1 MASFSTMPPGWPMA
15 GRVWRFTML
24 TPWTRTRL
32 SLGRSRRTSPVLPLS
47 LPAMTT
53 TLSPFLLFALLMS
66 LDPGSQHFRGERD
79 DLHELAGA
87 QLARHRSEDARADR
101 LALLVDE
108 HRRVAVEADGA
119 AVRPA
124 NLLRRAHDHRLMDVA
139 LLDAAARDRLLDRDD
154 DDVADRRRPAMRA
167 AQHLDAL
174 DAARAGIVGNVEIG
188 LHLDHGRS
196 TFPGRSR
203 GGGGR
208 FGAGEHDPA
217 LALGNRLALLDAH
230 DVAGLVDVL
239 LVMRGGFLRAH
250 DDLLVDRVHDAAL
263 DANDDRLVAGVADDH
278 TLQDA
283 FRHDFCSYSYE
294 AVVPLPLPMRTS
306 AGFCDT
312 GTSGKMR
319 IQTRPMRRMW
329 RVMARRA
336 ASIWRAETRPGSAAL
351 RPNEPKFSVVPPLAR
366 PWMRPLW
373 PLRYFVRFG
382 LSMVMRPLS

>member
-47 LPAMTT
+47 LPEMTT

-66 LDPGSQHFRGERD
+66 LDPGSQHFGRERD

-294 AVVPLPLPMRTS
+294 AVVRARSPRMGLMRAMSRRTW
-306 AGFCDT
+306 
-312 GTSGKMR
+312 R
-319 IQTRPMRRMW
+319 TRA
-329 RVMARRA
+329 V
-336 ASIWRAETRPGSAAL
+336 
-351 RPNEPKFSVVPPLAR
+351 FSSWPLAR
-366 PWMRPLW
+366 WKRRLKASL
-373 PLRYFVRFG
+373 LRASICCFSSSAVFG
-382 LSMVMRPLS
+382 LMSGAFMPMPPRRAW